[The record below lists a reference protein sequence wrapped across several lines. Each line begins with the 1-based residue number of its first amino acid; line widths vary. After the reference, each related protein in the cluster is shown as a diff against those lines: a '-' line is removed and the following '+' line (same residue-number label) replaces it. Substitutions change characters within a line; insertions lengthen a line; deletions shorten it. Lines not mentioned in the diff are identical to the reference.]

1 MTEHPGRTQRLLAG
15 LILPAFLLLGLG
27 MSVSAACAAEETLG
41 LDELIS
47 EGLKNSPEILAA
59 QARAQA
65 AGYRIPQ
72 ARSLPDPMFTFGYQN
87 EGFDRFTVGEAGAE
101 NAMGIFSLS
110 QQFYFP
116 GKRGL
121 KGEMAA
127 KDAESVDAL
136 YEAARHRV
144 VAQIKTTYY
153 DLFLAYKTIDILHER
168 SDLFSRIEDTA
179 SSRYASGMGTQQEV
193 LMAQTEKYMILEKEE
208 MQRQKI
214 EALQGML
221 NTTIGREVDSPLAR
235 PTEPAYTTFGV
246 TLDDMVGMAKEHS
259 PDVRSKRKMVEGA
272 QAKVKMARK
281 EYYPDFAVAGGYF
294 QRGGGFPPMWN
305 LTATV
310 NLPIFYKTRQ
320 SQALAEAQA
329 EVFEA
334 KRELAATELMVSSS
348 VRERYSMLRSADRL
362 MRLYN
367 EGLIQKVNQDVQ
379 TRLLGGWVAPRLVNV
394 ESVAATAIGLMAA
407 AALLICRV
415 RRHVDS

>member
-310 NLPIFYKTRQ
+310 NLPSFTRPGR
-320 SQALAEAQA
+320 ARPL
-329 EVFEA
+329 
-334 KRELAATELMVSSS
+334 
-348 VRERYSMLRSADRL
+348 
-362 MRLYN
+362 
-367 EGLIQKVNQDVQ
+367 
-379 TRLLGGWVAPRLVNV
+379 PR
-394 ESVAATAIGLMAA
+394 
-407 AALLICRV
+407 
-415 RRHVDS
+415 RRPKF